1 MVMKHRN
8 AYFVYLLT
16 EGLFS
21 LFFSIIVTVNLVY
34 QVEVARLNPLQLVLV
49 GTMLEVTAFVF
60 QVPTGVLADVFSR
73 RWSVIIGILLT
84 GAGFVLEGSV
94 PRFEVILLSQL
105 GWGIGSTFIAGA
117 QEAWLA
123 DEMGEEH
130 VGRAFLRGAQV
141 GQVGALIGAVLSV
154 VLASVRLNLAIVT
167 GGALL
172 MALGIALV
180 FCMPEHHRPRGMSQ
194 ERPTWKGMGE
204 TFTVGARLVRTNP
217 LLLTIV
223 AIPLFAGL
231 ASEGFDRLWTAHFI
245 QDVRV
250 PTLGPLNAVTWF
262 AVIRGGVMILGIVA
276 VELVQRYYKDERAAP
291 RLLLLLSA
299 LQIAGGMLF
308 ALAGNFALA
317 LGSYWLCA
325 VVRGVINPIYAT
337 WLTKNSDGRARATII
352 SLSSQL
358 DSVGQIA
365 GGPGIGVLGTL
376 VSLRAALLA
385 TSALLAPVLLL
396 CARAMRLSKDNRS

>member
-1 MVMKHRN
+1 
-8 AYFVYLLT
+8 
-16 EGLFS
+16 
-21 LFFSIIVTVNLVY
+21 
-34 QVEVARLNPLQLVLV
+34 
-49 GTMLEVTAFVF
+49 
-60 QVPTGVLADVFSR
+60 
-73 RWSVIIGILLT
+73 
-84 GAGFVLEGSV
+84 
-94 PRFEVILLSQL
+94 
-105 GWGIGSTFIAGA
+105 
-117 QEAWLA
+117 
-123 DEMGEEH
+123 
-130 VGRAFLRGAQV
+130 
-141 GQVGALIGAVLSV
+141 
-154 VLASVRLNLAIVT
+154 
-167 GGALL
+167 
-172 MALGIALV
+172 MA
-180 FCMPEHHRPRGMSQ
+180 
-194 ERPTWKGMGE
+194 
-204 TFTVGARLVRTNP
+204 GARLVRTNP

-291 RLLLLLSA
+291 RLLFLLSA

-337 WLTKNSDGRARATII
+337 WLTKNSDGRTRATII
-352 SLSSQL
+352 SMSSQL

-396 CARAMRLSKDNRS
+396 CARAIRLSKDDRS